1 MSGKSAITME
11 ELLAGRAKL
20 GLTDACPTP
29 PPKGKTATKNGTGP
43 GHKVT
48 NIRGYAIEVL
58 YHLRELSRA
67 EQRRVLALAREMV
80 EVETGTRPEPGAP
93 TGTKRSPVRRE
104 SR

>member
-1 MSGKSAITME
+1 MSGKPTITLE

-20 GLTDACPTP
+20 GLTDEWPAPA
-29 PPKGKTATKNGTGP
+29 PKGKATTKNGKVP
-43 GHKVT
+43 GGRGT

-67 EQRRVLALAREMV
+67 EQRQVLALAREMV
-80 EVETGTRPEPGAP
+80 EVETGTRPAPGAP